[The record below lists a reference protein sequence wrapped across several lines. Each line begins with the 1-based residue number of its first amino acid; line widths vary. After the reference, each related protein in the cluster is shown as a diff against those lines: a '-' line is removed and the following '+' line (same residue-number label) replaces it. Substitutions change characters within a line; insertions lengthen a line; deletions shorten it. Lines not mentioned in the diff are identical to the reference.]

1 MLTILFFLLVIPAD
15 EPSSFKTG
23 RDLQTALATSISWF
37 SIGSELG
44 NQLRDLQAQTDVVIL
59 RDRRIDPHRPVSV
72 KTDFAPRVQVLNQ
85 ISSAIPDGAY
95 CVTENFA
102 CVGPADAM
110 HRLPISLRYN
120 DDQVNT
126 LRKKIDAASFR
137 RLTAKVD
144 ASWEQLSEPRQMLL
158 DHAMTAGVVIENPDA
173 IPHDVWA
180 ETRLPRMSFAE
191 LATLILNEFDL
202 TFRLAGDRAELTII
216 PVDPDEI
223 LDHRYLVGSKLKATV
238 MAAWQN
244 RIPDIRMKWTGSN
257 VTVTAT
263 LQQHA
268 ALHAI
273 LQELQYSVT
282 ITDTAPG
289 SSVRTRNFQLNE
301 KRATI
306 GLLIRTFRS
315 ANVPIEVLD
324 ENSPEVQ
331 AILNESIELTGLA
344 ERNPGLKFFP
354 LIFGRHFKRIDVQDD
369 RVVLSRE

>member
-1 MLTILFFLLVIPAD
+1 MLTVLVFLLVIPAD
-15 EPSSFKTG
+15 EPSLFKTG

-37 SIGSELG
+37 SIGAEVG

-72 KTDFAPRVQVLNQ
+72 KTNFVPRIQVLSQ
-85 ISSAIPDGAY
+85 ISTAIPDGAY
-95 CVTENFA
+95 CVTQNFV
-102 CVGPADAM
+102 CVGPAEAI
-110 HRLPISLRYN
+110 HRLPISLSDN
-120 DDQVNT
+120 ADQVNT

-158 DHAMTAGVVIENPDA
+158 DHAMTAGVVIRNPNE

-180 ETRLPRMSFAE
+180 RQRLPRISFAE
-191 LATLILNEFDL
+191 FATLILNEFDL
-202 TFRLAGDRAELTII
+202 TFRLSGDRAELTII

-223 LDHRYLVGSKLKATV
+223 LEHRYIVGSKLKATV
-238 MAAWQN
+238 ITAWQS
-244 RIPDIRMKWTGSN
+244 RIPDIRMKWTGSD

-268 ALHAI
+268 ALHAM
-273 LQELQYSVT
+273 LQEMQYSVT
-282 ITDTAPG
+282 ITDAAPG

-306 GLLIRTFRS
+306 GLLIQTFRS
-315 ANVPIEVLD
+315 ANVPIEILD

-331 AILNESIELTGLA
+331 AILNESIELTALA

-354 LIFGRHFKRIDVQDD
+354 LIFGKHFKRVDVQDD
-369 RVVLSRE
+369 RVVLSLE

>member
-1 MLTILFFLLVIPAD
+1 
-15 EPSSFKTG
+15 
-23 RDLQTALATSISWF
+23 
-37 SIGSELG
+37 
-44 NQLRDLQAQTDVVIL
+44 
-59 RDRRIDPHRPVSV
+59 
-72 KTDFAPRVQVLNQ
+72 
-85 ISSAIPDGAY
+85 
-95 CVTENFA
+95 
-102 CVGPADAM
+102 
-110 HRLPISLRYN
+110 
-120 DDQVNT
+120 
-126 LRKKIDAASFR
+126 
-137 RLTAKVD
+137 
-144 ASWEQLSEPRQMLL
+144 
-158 DHAMTAGVVIENPDA
+158 
-173 IPHDVWA
+173 
-180 ETRLPRMSFAE
+180 MSFAE

-244 RIPDIRMKWTGSN
+244 RIPDIRMKWTGSY